1 MCEYEIFENTFKCCF
16 LQQVVVE
23 TKLNGTAERLER
35 NERCKVVI

>member
-1 MCEYEIFENTFKCCF
+1 MYEYEILEKAFKCCF

-23 TKLNGTAERLER
+23 TKQNGTAERLER